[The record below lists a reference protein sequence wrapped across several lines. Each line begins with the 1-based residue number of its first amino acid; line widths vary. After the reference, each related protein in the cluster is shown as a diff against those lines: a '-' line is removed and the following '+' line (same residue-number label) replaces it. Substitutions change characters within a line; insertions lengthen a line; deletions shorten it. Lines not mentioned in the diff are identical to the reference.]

1 MNAVVYGTD
10 SPWMSRKA
18 YLSGFTGCG
27 KMRVFKKKAAL
38 SG

>member
-1 MNAVVYGTD
+1 MNEGFAGSYEK
-10 SPWMSRKA
+10 RA
-18 YLSGFTGCG
+18 ALSGFTGCG